1 MKLTSKLL
9 IGAGVLLVGLAVVY
23 RAVNCAPDK
32 SLSSDAQ
39 MLQVINDGGCMD
51 CHSSEP
57 NLPFYA
63 NLPVAKSLIRKDI
76 DGGYAVFDIAPLK
89 AALENGT
96 APGEVDLAKTE
107 DVIRDGSMPLAKYYL
122 IHWGSSVTA
131 AKKSAVLAGVR
142 DLRAAY
148 YPNPLASPEFANET
162 IRPIPCKVD
171 YDPAKAALGK
181 VLYNDTRLSADGTI
195 SCATCH
201 SIETAGVDNKRYSE
215 GIDGQKG
222 GVNAP
227 TSFNA
232 VFNFVQ
238 FWDGRAAT
246 LAEQAGGP
254 PLNPV
259 EMGSKDF
266 DEISARIAEDK
277 EFTRL
282 FTAVYPEG
290 LCQATITDAI
300 AEYEKTLITP
310 NDRLDQMLKGD
321 ENALTEEEK
330 KGLAAFMD
338 NSCAVCHVGKT
349 LGGQS
354 FETLGIYED
363 YYAAREQ
370 SNPDIVYND
379 DDKGLAGFTGDTADL
394 HRFKVPGLRNIS
406 KTSPYFHD
414 GTQATIEDAVRAMFR
429 FELGVKEAPESDVAS
444 ISAFLRTLDGE
455 IKK

>member
-1 MKLTSKLL
+1 MKKSLVTAIVILL
-9 IGAGVLLVGLAVVY
+9 ALVLGFAVY
-23 RAVNCAPDK
+23 RFAFRKSIPDAPV
-32 SLSSDAQ
+32 SQ
-39 MLQVINDGGCMD
+39 QVAAILEQNGCYS
-51 CHSSEP
+51 CHSGQDGT
-57 NLPFYA
+57 PFYA
-63 NLPVAKSLIRKDI
+63 KLPFADPILAHVEIGTRFWDLRRED
-76 DGGYAVFDIAPLK
+76 
-89 AALENGT
+89 LEN
-96 APGEVDLAKTE
+96 PSEVLLSKLQHSVTS
-107 DVIRDGSMPLAKYYL
+107 GNMPLVEYKL
-122 IHWGSSVTA
+122 IHWGTGFNKAEKSLLTEWILSQRQERFATGTA
-131 AKKSAVLAGVR
+131 CE
-142 DLRAAY
+142 AY
-148 YPNPLASPEFANET
+148 AQHALQ
-162 IRPIPCKVD
+162 PIPDSLATDIRKVT
-171 YDPAKAALGK
+171 LGRK
-181 VLYNDTRLSADGTI
+181 MYNEARVSLDGTL

-201 SIETAGVDNKRYSE
+201 VIDQGGADSRGTRTSE
-215 GIDGQKG
+215 GIYGQFG
-222 GVNAP
+222 GINAP
-227 TSFNA
+227 TVLNAAFN
-232 VFNFVQ
+232 VEQ
-238 FWDGRAAT
+238 FWNGRAHT
-246 LAEQAGGP
+246 LADQAAGP
-254 PLNPV
+254 PVNPV
-259 EMGSKDF
+259 EMGDQTWEQICERLSQDA
-266 DEISARIAEDK
+266 SLVAE
-277 EFTRL
+277 FQSI
-282 FTAVYPEG
+282 YPEG
-290 LCQATITDAI
+290 ITQATVTDAI

-310 NDRLDQMLKGD
+310 NDRLDQMLKGA

>member
-1 MKLTSKLL
+1 MKKSLVTAIVILL
-9 IGAGVLLVGLAVVY
+9 ALVLGFAVY
-23 RAVNCAPDK
+23 RFAFRKSIPDAPV
-32 SLSSDAQ
+32 SQ
-39 MLQVINDGGCMD
+39 QVAAILEQNGCYS
-51 CHSSEP
+51 CHSGQDGT
-57 NLPFYA
+57 PFYA
-63 NLPVAKSLIRKDI
+63 KLPFADPILAHVEIGTRFWDLRRED
-76 DGGYAVFDIAPLK
+76 
-89 AALENGT
+89 LEN
-96 APGEVDLAKTE
+96 PSEVLLSKLQHSVTS
-107 DVIRDGSMPLAKYYL
+107 GNMPLVEYKL
-122 IHWGSSVTA
+122 IHWGTGFNKAEKSLLTEWILSQRQERFATGTA
-131 AKKSAVLAGVR
+131 CE
-142 DLRAAY
+142 AY
-148 YPNPLASPEFANET
+148 AQHALQ
-162 IRPIPCKVD
+162 PIPDSLATDIRKVT
-171 YDPAKAALGK
+171 LGRK
-181 VLYNDTRLSADGTI
+181 MYNEARVSLDGTL

-201 SIETAGVDNKRYSE
+201 VIDKGGADSRGTRTSE
-215 GIDGQKG
+215 GINGQFG
-222 GVNAP
+222 GINAP
-227 TSFNA
+227 TVLNAAFN
-232 VFNFVQ
+232 VEQ
-238 FWDGRAAT
+238 FWNGRAHT
-246 LAEQAGGP
+246 LADQAAGP
-254 PLNPV
+254 PVNPV
-259 EMGSKDF
+259 EMGDQTWEQICERLKEDASLV
-266 DEISARIAEDK
+266 AE
-277 EFTRL
+277 FQSI
-282 FTAVYPEG
+282 YPEG
-290 LCQATITDAI
+290 ITQATVTDAI

>member
-1 MKLTSKLL
+1 MKKSLVTAIVILL
-9 IGAGVLLVGLAVVY
+9 ALVLGFAVY
-23 RAVNCAPDK
+23 RFAFRKSIPDAPV
-32 SLSSDAQ
+32 SQ
-39 MLQVINDGGCMD
+39 QVAAILEQNGCYS
-51 CHSSEP
+51 CHSGQDGT
-57 NLPFYA
+57 PFYA
-63 NLPVAKSLIRKDI
+63 KLPFADPILAHVEIGTRFWDFRRE
-76 DGGYAVFDIAPLK
+76 D
-89 AALENGT
+89 LEN
-96 APGEVDLAKTE
+96 PSEVLLSKLQHSVTS
-107 DVIRDGSMPLAKYYL
+107 GNMPLVEYKL
-122 IHWGSSVTA
+122 IHWGTGFNKAEKSLLTEWILSQRQERFATGTA
-131 AKKSAVLAGVR
+131 CEVYAQHALQ
-142 DLRAAY
+142 
-148 YPNPLASPEFANET
+148 
-162 IRPIPCKVD
+162 PIPDSLATDIRKVT
-171 YDPAKAALGK
+171 LGRK
-181 VLYNDTRLSADGTI
+181 MYNEARVSLDGTL

-201 SIETAGVDNKRYSE
+201 VIDQGGADSRGTRTSE
-215 GIDGQKG
+215 GIYGQFG
-222 GVNAP
+222 GINAP
-227 TSFNA
+227 TVLNAAFN
-232 VFNFVQ
+232 VEQ
-238 FWDGRAAT
+238 FWNGRAHT
-246 LAEQAGGP
+246 LADQAAGP
-254 PLNPV
+254 PVNPV
-259 EMGSKDF
+259 EMGDQTWEQICERLSQDA
-266 DEISARIAEDK
+266 SLVAE
-277 EFTRL
+277 FQSI
-282 FTAVYPEG
+282 YPEG
-290 LCQATITDAI
+290 ITQATVTDAI

>member
-1 MKLTSKLL
+1 MKKSLVTAIVILL
-9 IGAGVLLVGLAVVY
+9 ALVLGFAVY
-23 RAVNCAPDK
+23 RFAFRKSIPDAPV
-32 SLSSDAQ
+32 SQ
-39 MLQVINDGGCMD
+39 QVAAILEQNGCYS
-51 CHSSEP
+51 CHSGQDGT
-57 NLPFYA
+57 PFYA
-63 NLPVAKSLIRKDI
+63 KLPFADPILAHIEIGTRFWDLRRE
-76 DGGYAVFDIAPLK
+76 D
-89 AALENGT
+89 LEN
-96 APGEVDLAKTE
+96 PSEVLLSKLQHSVTS
-107 DVIRDGSMPLAKYYL
+107 GNMPLVEYKL
-122 IHWGSSVTA
+122 IHWGTGFNKAEKSLLTEWILSQRQERFATGTA
-131 AKKSAVLAGVR
+131 C
-142 DLRAAY
+142 
-148 YPNPLASPEFANET
+148 ET
-162 IRPIPCKVD
+162 YAQHALQPIPDSLATDIRKVT
-171 YDPAKAALGK
+171 LGRK
-181 VLYNDTRLSADGTI
+181 MYNEARVSLDGTL

-201 SIETAGVDNKRYSE
+201 VIDKGGADSRGTRTSE
-215 GIDGQKG
+215 GIYGQFG
-222 GVNAP
+222 GINAP
-227 TSFNA
+227 TVLNAAFN
-232 VFNFVQ
+232 VEQ
-238 FWDGRAAT
+238 FWNGRAHT
-246 LAEQAGGP
+246 LADQAAGP
-254 PLNPV
+254 PVNPV
-259 EMGSKDF
+259 EMGDQTWEQICERLNQ
-266 DEISARIAEDK
+266 DACLVAE
-277 EFTRL
+277 FQSI
-282 FTAVYPEG
+282 YPEG
-290 LCQATITDAI
+290 ITQATVTDAI

>member
-1 MKLTSKLL
+1 MKKSLVTAIVILL
-9 IGAGVLLVGLAVVY
+9 ALVLGFAVY
-23 RAVNCAPDK
+23 RFAFRKSIPDAPV
-32 SLSSDAQ
+32 SQ
-39 MLQVINDGGCMD
+39 QVAAILEQNGCYS
-51 CHSSEP
+51 CHSGQDGT
-57 NLPFYA
+57 PFYA
-63 NLPVAKSLIRKDI
+63 KLPFANPILAHVEIGTRFWDLRRED
-76 DGGYAVFDIAPLK
+76 
-89 AALENGT
+89 LEN
-96 APGEVDLAKTE
+96 PSEVLLSKLQHSVTS
-107 DVIRDGSMPLAKYYL
+107 GNMPLVEYKL
-122 IHWGSSVTA
+122 IHWGTGFNKAEKSLLTEWILSQRQERFATGTA
-131 AKKSAVLAGVR
+131 CE
-142 DLRAAY
+142 AY
-148 YPNPLASPEFANET
+148 AQHALQ
-162 IRPIPCKVD
+162 PIPDSLSTDIRKVT
-171 YDPAKAALGK
+171 LGRK
-181 VLYNDTRLSADGTI
+181 MYNEARVSLDGTL

-201 SIETAGVDNKRYSE
+201 VIDQGGADSRGTRTSE
-215 GIDGQKG
+215 GIYGQFG
-222 GVNAP
+222 GINAP
-227 TSFNA
+227 TVLNAAFN
-232 VFNFVQ
+232 VEQ
-238 FWDGRAAT
+238 FWNGRAHT
-246 LAEQAGGP
+246 LADQAAGP
-254 PLNPV
+254 PVNPV
-259 EMGSKDF
+259 EMGDQTWEQICERLSQDA
-266 DEISARIAEDK
+266 SLVAE
-277 EFTRL
+277 FQSI
-282 FTAVYPEG
+282 YPEG
-290 LCQATITDAI
+290 ITQATVTDAI

>member
-1 MKLTSKLL
+1 MKKSLVTAIVILL
-9 IGAGVLLVGLAVVY
+9 ALVLGFAVY
-23 RAVNCAPDK
+23 RFAFRKSIPDAPV
-32 SLSSDAQ
+32 SQ
-39 MLQVINDGGCMD
+39 QVAAILEQNGCYS
-51 CHSSEP
+51 CHSGQDGT
-57 NLPFYA
+57 PFYA
-63 NLPVAKSLIRKDI
+63 KLPFADPILAHVEIGTRFWDLRRED
-76 DGGYAVFDIAPLK
+76 
-89 AALENGT
+89 LEN
-96 APGEVDLAKTE
+96 PSEVLLSKLQHSVTS
-107 DVIRDGSMPLAKYYL
+107 GNMPLVEYKL
-122 IHWGSSVTA
+122 IHWGTGFNKAEKSLLTEWILSQRQERFATGTA
-131 AKKSAVLAGVR
+131 CE
-142 DLRAAY
+142 AY
-148 YPNPLASPEFANET
+148 AQHALQ
-162 IRPIPCKVD
+162 PIPDSLATDIRKVT
-171 YDPAKAALGK
+171 LGRK
-181 VLYNDTRLSADGTI
+181 MYNEARVSLDGTL

-201 SIETAGVDNKRYSE
+201 VIDKGGADSRGTRTSE
-215 GIDGQKG
+215 GIYGQFG
-222 GVNAP
+222 GINAP
-227 TSFNA
+227 TVLNAAFN
-232 VFNFVQ
+232 VEQ
-238 FWDGRAAT
+238 FWNGRAHT
-246 LAEQAGGP
+246 LADQAAGP
-254 PLNPV
+254 PVNPV
-259 EMGSKDF
+259 EMGDQTWEQICERLKEDASLV
-266 DEISARIAEDK
+266 AE
-277 EFTRL
+277 FQSI
-282 FTAVYPEG
+282 YPEG
-290 LCQATITDAI
+290 ITQATVTDAI

-349 LGGQS
+349 LGAQS

>member
-1 MKLTSKLL
+1 MKKSLVTAIVILL
-9 IGAGVLLVGLAVVY
+9 ALVLGFAVY
-23 RAVNCAPDK
+23 RFAFRKSIPDAPV
-32 SLSSDAQ
+32 SQ
-39 MLQVINDGGCMD
+39 QVAAILEQNGCYS
-51 CHSSEP
+51 CHSGQDGT
-57 NLPFYA
+57 PFYA
-63 NLPVAKSLIRKDI
+63 KLPFADPILAHIEIGTRFWDLRRE
-76 DGGYAVFDIAPLK
+76 D
-89 AALENGT
+89 LEN
-96 APGEVDLAKTE
+96 PSEVLLSKLQHSVTS
-107 DVIRDGSMPLAKYYL
+107 GNMPLVEYKL
-122 IHWGSSVTA
+122 IHWGTGFNKAEKSLLTEWILSQRQERFATGTA
-131 AKKSAVLAGVR
+131 CEVYAQHALQ
-142 DLRAAY
+142 
-148 YPNPLASPEFANET
+148 
-162 IRPIPCKVD
+162 PIPDSLATDIRKVT
-171 YDPAKAALGK
+171 LGRK
-181 VLYNDTRLSADGTI
+181 MYNEARVSLDGTL

-201 SIETAGVDNKRYSE
+201 VIDQGGADSRGTRTSE
-215 GIDGQKG
+215 GIYGQFG
-222 GVNAP
+222 GINAP
-227 TSFNA
+227 TVLNAAFN
-232 VFNFVQ
+232 VEQ
-238 FWDGRAAT
+238 FWNGRAHT
-246 LAEQAGGP
+246 LADQAAGP
-254 PLNPV
+254 PVNPV
-259 EMGSKDF
+259 EMGDQTWEQICERLKEDASLV
-266 DEISARIAEDK
+266 AE
-277 EFTRL
+277 FQSI
-282 FTAVYPEG
+282 YPEG
-290 LCQATITDAI
+290 ITQATVTDAI

>member
-1 MKLTSKLL
+1 MKKSLVTAIVILL
-9 IGAGVLLVGLAVVY
+9 ALVLGFAVY
-23 RAVNCAPDK
+23 RFAFRKSIPDAPV
-32 SLSSDAQ
+32 SQ
-39 MLQVINDGGCMD
+39 QVAAILEQNGCYS
-51 CHSSEP
+51 CHSGQDGT
-57 NLPFYA
+57 PFYA
-63 NLPVAKSLIRKDI
+63 KLPFADPILAHVEIGTRFWDLRRED
-76 DGGYAVFDIAPLK
+76 
-89 AALENGT
+89 LEN
-96 APGEVDLAKTE
+96 PSEVLLSKLQHSVTS
-107 DVIRDGSMPLAKYYL
+107 GNMPLVEYKL
-122 IHWGSSVTA
+122 IHWGTGFNKAEKSLLTEWILSQRQERFATGTA
-131 AKKSAVLAGVR
+131 CE
-142 DLRAAY
+142 AY
-148 YPNPLASPEFANET
+148 AQHALQ
-162 IRPIPCKVD
+162 PIPDSLSTDIRKVT
-171 YDPAKAALGK
+171 LGRK
-181 VLYNDTRLSADGTI
+181 MYNEARVSLDGTL

-201 SIETAGVDNKRYSE
+201 VIDQGGADSRGTRTSE
-215 GIDGQKG
+215 GIYGQFG
-222 GVNAP
+222 GINAP
-227 TSFNA
+227 TVLNAAFN
-232 VFNFVQ
+232 VEQ
-238 FWDGRAAT
+238 FWNGRAHT
-246 LAEQAGGP
+246 LADQAAGP
-254 PLNPV
+254 PVNPV
-259 EMGSKDF
+259 EMGDQTWEQICERLKEDASLV
-266 DEISARIAEDK
+266 AE
-277 EFTRL
+277 FQSI
-282 FTAVYPEG
+282 YPEG
-290 LCQATITDAI
+290 ITLATVTDAI

>member
-1 MKLTSKLL
+1 MKKSLVTAIVILL
-9 IGAGVLLVGLAVVY
+9 ALVLGFAVY
-23 RAVNCAPDK
+23 RFAFRKSIPDAPV
-32 SLSSDAQ
+32 SQ
-39 MLQVINDGGCMD
+39 QVAAILEQNGCYS
-51 CHSSEP
+51 CHSGQDGT
-57 NLPFYA
+57 PFYA
-63 NLPVAKSLIRKDI
+63 KLPFADPILAHVEIGTRFWDLRRED
-76 DGGYAVFDIAPLK
+76 
-89 AALENGT
+89 LEN
-96 APGEVDLAKTE
+96 PSEVLLSKLQHSVTS
-107 DVIRDGSMPLAKYYL
+107 GNMPLVEYKL
-122 IHWGSSVTA
+122 IHWGTGFNKAEKSLLTEWILSQRQERFATGTA
-131 AKKSAVLAGVR
+131 CEA
-142 DLRAAY
+142 
-148 YPNPLASPEFANET
+148 FAQHALQ
-162 IRPIPCKVD
+162 PIPDSLATDIRKVT
-171 YDPAKAALGK
+171 LGRK
-181 VLYNDTRLSADGTI
+181 MYNDARISLDGTL

-201 SIETAGVDNKRYSE
+201 VIDKGGADSRGTRTSE
-215 GIDGQKG
+215 GIYGQFG
-222 GVNAP
+222 GINAP
-227 TSFNA
+227 TVLNAAFN
-232 VFNFVQ
+232 VEQ
-238 FWDGRAAT
+238 FWNGRAHT
-246 LAEQAGGP
+246 LADQAAGP
-254 PLNPV
+254 PVNPV
-259 EMGSKDF
+259 EMGDQTWEQICERLKEDASLV
-266 DEISARIAEDK
+266 AE
-277 EFTRL
+277 FQSI
-282 FTAVYPEG
+282 YPEG
-290 LCQATITDAI
+290 ITQATVTDAI

>member
-1 MKLTSKLL
+1 MKKSLVTAIVILL
-9 IGAGVLLVGLAVVY
+9 ALVLGFAVY
-23 RAVNCAPDK
+23 RFAFRKSIPDAPV
-32 SLSSDAQ
+32 SQ
-39 MLQVINDGGCMD
+39 QVAAILEQNGCYS
-51 CHSSEP
+51 CHSGQDGT
-57 NLPFYA
+57 PFYA
-63 NLPVAKSLIRKDI
+63 KLPFADPILAHVEIGTRFWDLRRED
-76 DGGYAVFDIAPLK
+76 
-89 AALENGT
+89 LEN
-96 APGEVDLAKTE
+96 PSEVLLSKLQHSVTS
-107 DVIRDGSMPLAKYYL
+107 GNMPLVEYKL
-122 IHWGSSVTA
+122 IHWGTGFNKAEKSLLTEWILSQRQERFATGTA
-131 AKKSAVLAGVR
+131 CK
-142 DLRAAY
+142 AY
-148 YPNPLASPEFANET
+148 AQHALQ
-162 IRPIPCKVD
+162 PIPDSLATDIRKVT
-171 YDPAKAALGK
+171 LGRK
-181 VLYNDTRLSADGTI
+181 MYNEARVSLDGTL

-201 SIETAGVDNKRYSE
+201 VIDKGGADSRGTRTSE
-215 GIDGQKG
+215 GIYGQFG
-222 GVNAP
+222 GINAP
-227 TSFNA
+227 TVLNAAFN
-232 VFNFVQ
+232 VEQ
-238 FWDGRAAT
+238 FWNGRAHT
-246 LAEQAGGP
+246 LADQAAGP
-254 PLNPV
+254 PVNPV
-259 EMGSKDF
+259 EMGDQTWEQICERLKEDASLL
-266 DEISARIAEDK
+266 AE
-277 EFTRL
+277 FQSI
-282 FTAVYPEG
+282 YPEG
-290 LCQATITDAI
+290 ITQATVTDAI

>member
-1 MKLTSKLL
+1 MKKSLVTAIVILL
-9 IGAGVLLVGLAVVY
+9 ALVLGFAVY
-23 RAVNCAPDK
+23 RFAFRKSIPDAPV
-32 SLSSDAQ
+32 SQ
-39 MLQVINDGGCMD
+39 QVAAILEQNGCYS
-51 CHSSEP
+51 CHSGQDGT
-57 NLPFYA
+57 PFYA
-63 NLPVAKSLIRKDI
+63 KLPFADPILAHVEIGTRFWDLRRED
-76 DGGYAVFDIAPLK
+76 
-89 AALENGT
+89 LEN
-96 APGEVDLAKTE
+96 PSEVLLSKLQHSVTS
-107 DVIRDGSMPLAKYYL
+107 GNMPLVEYKL
-122 IHWGSSVTA
+122 IHWGTGFNKAEKSLLTEWILSQRQERFATGTA
-131 AKKSAVLAGVR
+131 CK
-142 DLRAAY
+142 AY
-148 YPNPLASPEFANET
+148 AQHALQ
-162 IRPIPCKVD
+162 PIPDSLATDIRKVT
-171 YDPAKAALGK
+171 LGRK
-181 VLYNDTRLSADGTI
+181 MYNEARVSLDGTL

-201 SIETAGVDNKRYSE
+201 VIDQGGADSRGTRTSE
-215 GIDGQKG
+215 GIYGQFG
-222 GVNAP
+222 GINAP
-227 TSFNA
+227 TVLNAAFN
-232 VFNFVQ
+232 VEQ
-238 FWDGRAAT
+238 FWNGRAHT
-246 LAEQAGGP
+246 LADQAAGP
-254 PLNPV
+254 PVNPV
-259 EMGSKDF
+259 EMGDQTWEQICERLKEDASLV
-266 DEISARIAEDK
+266 AE
-277 EFTRL
+277 FQSI
-282 FTAVYPEG
+282 YPEG
-290 LCQATITDAI
+290 ITQATVTDAI

-338 NSCAVCHVGKT
+338 NTCAVCHVGKT

>member
-1 MKLTSKLL
+1 MKKSLVTAIVILL
-9 IGAGVLLVGLAVVY
+9 ALVLGFAVY
-23 RAVNCAPDK
+23 RFAFRKSIPDAPV
-32 SLSSDAQ
+32 SQ
-39 MLQVINDGGCMD
+39 QVAAILEQNGCYS
-51 CHSSEP
+51 CHSGQDGT
-57 NLPFYA
+57 PFYA
-63 NLPVAKSLIRKDI
+63 KLPFADPILAHVEIGTRFWDLRRED
-76 DGGYAVFDIAPLK
+76 
-89 AALENGT
+89 LEN
-96 APGEVDLAKTE
+96 PSEVLLSKLQHSVTS
-107 DVIRDGSMPLAKYYL
+107 GNMPLVEYKL
-122 IHWGSSVTA
+122 IHWGTGFNKAEKSLLTEWILSQRQERFATGTA
-131 AKKSAVLAGVR
+131 CE
-142 DLRAAY
+142 AY
-148 YPNPLASPEFANET
+148 AQHALQ
-162 IRPIPCKVD
+162 PIPDSLATDIRKVT
-171 YDPAKAALGK
+171 LGRK
-181 VLYNDTRLSADGTI
+181 MYNEARVSLDGTL

-201 SIETAGVDNKRYSE
+201 VIDKGGADSRGTRTSE
-215 GIDGQKG
+215 GIYGQFG
-222 GVNAP
+222 GINAP
-227 TSFNA
+227 TVLNAAFN
-232 VFNFVQ
+232 VEQ
-238 FWDGRAAT
+238 FWNGRAHT
-246 LAEQAGGP
+246 LADQAAGP
-254 PLNPV
+254 PVNPV
-259 EMGSKDF
+259 EMGDQTWEQICERLSEDA
-266 DEISARIAEDK
+266 SLVAE
-277 EFTRL
+277 FQSI
-282 FTAVYPEG
+282 YPEG
-290 LCQATITDAI
+290 ITQATVTDAI

>member
-1 MKLTSKLL
+1 MKKSLVTAIVILL
-9 IGAGVLLVGLAVVY
+9 ALVLGFAVY
-23 RAVNCAPDK
+23 RFAFRKSIPDAPV
-32 SLSSDAQ
+32 SQ
-39 MLQVINDGGCMD
+39 QVAAILEQNGCYS
-51 CHSSEP
+51 CHSGQDGT
-57 NLPFYA
+57 PFYA
-63 NLPVAKSLIRKDI
+63 KLPFADPILAHIEIGTRVWDLRRED
-76 DGGYAVFDIAPLK
+76 
-89 AALENGT
+89 LEN
-96 APGEVDLAKTE
+96 PSEVLLSKLQHSVTS
-107 DVIRDGSMPLAKYYL
+107 GNMPLVEYKL
-122 IHWGSSVTA
+122 IHWGTGFNKAEKSLLTEWILSQRQERFATGTA
-131 AKKSAVLAGVR
+131 CE
-142 DLRAAY
+142 AY
-148 YPNPLASPEFANET
+148 AQHALQ
-162 IRPIPCKVD
+162 PIPDSLATDIRKVT
-171 YDPAKAALGK
+171 LGRK
-181 VLYNDTRLSADGTI
+181 MYNEARVSLDGTL

-201 SIETAGVDNKRYSE
+201 VIDKGGADSRGTRTSE
-215 GIDGQKG
+215 GIYGQFG
-222 GVNAP
+222 GINAP
-227 TSFNA
+227 TVLNAAFN
-232 VFNFVQ
+232 VEQ
-238 FWDGRAAT
+238 FWNGRAHT
-246 LAEQAGGP
+246 LADQAAGP
-254 PLNPV
+254 PVNPV
-259 EMGSKDF
+259 EMGDQTWEQICERLKEDASLV
-266 DEISARIAEDK
+266 AE
-277 EFTRL
+277 FQSI
-282 FTAVYPEG
+282 YPEG
-290 LCQATITDAI
+290 ITQATVTDAI

>member
-1 MKLTSKLL
+1 MKKSLVTAIVILL
-9 IGAGVLLVGLAVVY
+9 ALVLGFAVY
-23 RAVNCAPDK
+23 RFAFRKSIPDAPV
-32 SLSSDAQ
+32 SQ
-39 MLQVINDGGCMD
+39 QVAAILEQNGCYS
-51 CHSSEP
+51 CHSGQDGT
-57 NLPFYA
+57 PFYA
-63 NLPVAKSLIRKDI
+63 KLPFADPILAHVEIGTRFWDLRRED
-76 DGGYAVFDIAPLK
+76 
-89 AALENGT
+89 LEN
-96 APGEVDLAKTE
+96 PSEVLLSKLQHSVTS
-107 DVIRDGSMPLAKYYL
+107 GNMPLVEYKL
-122 IHWGSSVTA
+122 IHWGTGFNKAEKSLLTEWILSQRQERFATGTA
-131 AKKSAVLAGVR
+131 CEA
-142 DLRAAY
+142 
-148 YPNPLASPEFANET
+148 FAQHALQ
-162 IRPIPCKVD
+162 PIPDSLATDIRKVT
-171 YDPAKAALGK
+171 LGRK
-181 VLYNDTRLSADGTI
+181 MYNDARISLDGTL

-201 SIETAGVDNKRYSE
+201 VIDQGGADSRGTRTSE
-215 GIDGQKG
+215 GIYGQFG
-222 GVNAP
+222 GINAP
-227 TSFNA
+227 TVLNAAFN
-232 VFNFVQ
+232 VEQ
-238 FWDGRAAT
+238 FWNGRAHT
-246 LAEQAGGP
+246 LADQAAGP
-254 PLNPV
+254 PVNSV
-259 EMGSKDF
+259 EMGAQTWEQICERLKEDASLV
-266 DEISARIAEDK
+266 AE
-277 EFTRL
+277 FQSI
-282 FTAVYPEG
+282 YPEG
-290 LCQATITDAI
+290 ITQATVTDAI

-321 ENALTEEEK
+321 ENALTEEDK

>member
-1 MKLTSKLL
+1 MKKSLVTAIVILL
-9 IGAGVLLVGLAVVY
+9 ALVLGFAVY
-23 RAVNCAPDK
+23 RFAFRKSIPDAPV
-32 SLSSDAQ
+32 SQ
-39 MLQVINDGGCMD
+39 QVAAILEQNGCYS
-51 CHSSEP
+51 CHSGQDGT
-57 NLPFYA
+57 PFYA
-63 NLPVAKSLIRKDI
+63 KLPFADPILAHVEIGTRFWDLRRED
-76 DGGYAVFDIAPLK
+76 
-89 AALENGT
+89 LEN
-96 APGEVDLAKTE
+96 PSEVLLSKLQHSVTS
-107 DVIRDGSMPLAKYYL
+107 GNMPLVEYKL
-122 IHWGSSVTA
+122 IHWGTGFNRAEKSLLTEWILSQRQERFATGTA
-131 AKKSAVLAGVR
+131 CE
-142 DLRAAY
+142 AY
-148 YPNPLASPEFANET
+148 AQHALQ
-162 IRPIPCKVD
+162 PIPDSMATDIRKVT
-171 YDPAKAALGK
+171 LGRK
-181 VLYNDTRLSADGTI
+181 MYNEARVSLDGTL

-201 SIETAGVDNKRYSE
+201 VIDKGGADSRGTRTSE
-215 GIDGQKG
+215 GIYGQFG
-222 GVNAP
+222 GINAP
-227 TSFNA
+227 TVLNAAFN
-232 VFNFVQ
+232 VEQ
-238 FWDGRAAT
+238 FWNGRAHT
-246 LAEQAGGP
+246 LADQAAGP
-254 PLNPV
+254 PVNPV
-259 EMGSKDF
+259 EMGDQTWEQICERLKEDASLV
-266 DEISARIAEDK
+266 AE
-277 EFTRL
+277 FQSI
-282 FTAVYPEG
+282 YPEG
-290 LCQATITDAI
+290 ITQATVTDAI

-330 KGLAAFMD
+330 RGLAAFMD

>member
-1 MKLTSKLL
+1 MKKSLVTAIVILL
-9 IGAGVLLVGLAVVY
+9 ALVLGFAVY
-23 RAVNCAPDK
+23 RFAFRKSIPDAPV
-32 SLSSDAQ
+32 SQ
-39 MLQVINDGGCMD
+39 QVAAILEQNGCYS
-51 CHSSEP
+51 CHSGQDGT
-57 NLPFYA
+57 PFYA
-63 NLPVAKSLIRKDI
+63 KLPFADPILAHVEIGTRFWDLRRED
-76 DGGYAVFDIAPLK
+76 
-89 AALENGT
+89 LEN
-96 APGEVDLAKTE
+96 PSEVLLSKLQHSVTS
-107 DVIRDGSMPLAKYYL
+107 GNMPLVEYKL
-122 IHWGSSVTA
+122 IHWGTGFNKAEKSLLTEWILSQRQERFATGTA
-131 AKKSAVLAGVR
+131 CE
-142 DLRAAY
+142 AY
-148 YPNPLASPEFANET
+148 AQHALQ
-162 IRPIPCKVD
+162 PIPDSLATDIRKVT
-171 YDPAKAALGK
+171 LGRK
-181 VLYNDTRLSADGTI
+181 MYNEARVSLDGTL

-201 SIETAGVDNKRYSE
+201 VIDKGGADSRGTRTSE
-215 GIDGQKG
+215 GIYGQFG
-222 GVNAP
+222 GINAP
-227 TSFNA
+227 TVLNAAFN
-232 VFNFVQ
+232 VEQ
-238 FWDGRAAT
+238 FWNGRAHT
-246 LAEQAGGP
+246 LADQAAGP
-254 PLNPV
+254 PVNPV
-259 EMGSKDF
+259 EMGDQTWEQICEHLKEDASLV
-266 DEISARIAEDK
+266 AE
-277 EFTRL
+277 FQSI
-282 FTAVYPEG
+282 YPEG
-290 LCQATITDAI
+290 ITQATVTDAI

>member
-1 MKLTSKLL
+1 MKKSLVTAIVILL
-9 IGAGVLLVGLAVVY
+9 ALVLGFAVY
-23 RAVNCAPDK
+23 RFAFRKSIPDAPV
-32 SLSSDAQ
+32 SQ
-39 MLQVINDGGCMD
+39 QVAAILEQNGCYS
-51 CHSSEP
+51 CHSGQDGT
-57 NLPFYA
+57 PFYA
-63 NLPVAKSLIRKDI
+63 KLPFADPILAHVEIGTRFWDLRRED
-76 DGGYAVFDIAPLK
+76 
-89 AALENGT
+89 LEN
-96 APGEVDLAKTE
+96 PSEVLLSKLQHSVTS
-107 DVIRDGSMPLAKYYL
+107 GNMPLVEYKL
-122 IHWGSSVTA
+122 IHWGTGFNKA
-131 AKKSAVLAGVR
+131 EKSLLTEWILSQRQERFATGSACE
-142 DLRAAY
+142 AY
-148 YPNPLASPEFANET
+148 AQHALQ
-162 IRPIPCKVD
+162 PIPDSLATDIRKVT
-171 YDPAKAALGK
+171 LGRK
-181 VLYNDTRLSADGTI
+181 MYNEARVSLDGTL

-201 SIETAGVDNKRYSE
+201 VIDKGGADSRGTRTSE
-215 GIDGQKG
+215 GIYGQFG
-222 GVNAP
+222 GINAP
-227 TSFNA
+227 TVLNAAFN
-232 VFNFVQ
+232 VEQ
-238 FWDGRAAT
+238 FWNGRAHT
-246 LAEQAGGP
+246 LADQAAGP
-254 PLNPV
+254 PVNPV
-259 EMGSKDF
+259 EMGDQTWEQICERLKEDASLV
-266 DEISARIAEDK
+266 AE
-277 EFTRL
+277 FQSI
-282 FTAVYPEG
+282 YPEG
-290 LCQATITDAI
+290 ITQATVTDAI

>member
-1 MKLTSKLL
+1 MKKSLVTAIVILL
-9 IGAGVLLVGLAVVY
+9 ALVLGFAVY
-23 RAVNCAPDK
+23 RFAFRKSIPDAPV
-32 SLSSDAQ
+32 SQ
-39 MLQVINDGGCMD
+39 QVAAILEQNGCYS
-51 CHSSEP
+51 CHSGQDGT
-57 NLPFYA
+57 PFYA
-63 NLPVAKSLIRKDI
+63 KLPFADPILAHIEIGTRFWDLRRE
-76 DGGYAVFDIAPLK
+76 D
-89 AALENGT
+89 LEN
-96 APGEVDLAKTE
+96 PSEVLLSKLQHS
-107 DVIRDGSMPLAKYYL
+107 VISGNMPLVEYKL
-122 IHWGSSVTA
+122 IHWGTGFNKAEKSLLTEWILSQRQERFATGTA
-131 AKKSAVLAGVR
+131 CE
-142 DLRAAY
+142 AY
-148 YPNPLASPEFANET
+148 AQHALQ
-162 IRPIPCKVD
+162 PIPDSLATDIRKVT
-171 YDPAKAALGK
+171 LGRK
-181 VLYNDTRLSADGTI
+181 MYNEARVSLDGTL

-201 SIETAGVDNKRYSE
+201 VIDQGGADSRGTRTSE
-215 GIDGQKG
+215 GIYGQFG
-222 GVNAP
+222 GINAP
-227 TSFNA
+227 TVLNAAFN
-232 VFNFVQ
+232 VEQ
-238 FWDGRAAT
+238 FWNGRAHT
-246 LAEQAGGP
+246 LADQAAGP
-254 PLNPV
+254 PVNPV
-259 EMGSKDF
+259 EMGDQTWEQICERLSQDA
-266 DEISARIAEDK
+266 SLVAE
-277 EFTRL
+277 FQSI
-282 FTAVYPEG
+282 YPEG
-290 LCQATITDAI
+290 ITQATVTDAI

>member
-1 MKLTSKLL
+1 MKKSLVTAIVILL
-9 IGAGVLLVGLAVVY
+9 ALVLGFAVY
-23 RAVNCAPDK
+23 RFALRKSIPDAPV
-32 SLSSDAQ
+32 SQ
-39 MLQVINDGGCMD
+39 QVAAILEQNGCYS
-51 CHSSEP
+51 CHSGQDGT
-57 NLPFYA
+57 PFYA
-63 NLPVAKSLIRKDI
+63 KLPFADPILAHIEIGTRFWDLRRE
-76 DGGYAVFDIAPLK
+76 D
-89 AALENGT
+89 LEN
-96 APGEVDLAKTE
+96 PSEVLLSKLQHSVTS
-107 DVIRDGSMPLAKYYL
+107 GNMPLVEYKL
-122 IHWGSSVTA
+122 IHWGTGFNKAEKSLLTEWILSQRQERFATGTA
-131 AKKSAVLAGVR
+131 CE
-142 DLRAAY
+142 AY
-148 YPNPLASPEFANET
+148 AQHALQ
-162 IRPIPCKVD
+162 PIPDSLATDIRKVT
-171 YDPAKAALGK
+171 LGRK
-181 VLYNDTRLSADGTI
+181 MYNEARVSLDGTL

-201 SIETAGVDNKRYSE
+201 VIDKGGADSRGTRTSE
-215 GIDGQKG
+215 GIYGQFG
-222 GVNAP
+222 GINAP
-227 TSFNA
+227 TVLNAAFN
-232 VFNFVQ
+232 VEQ
-238 FWDGRAAT
+238 FWNGRAHT
-246 LAEQAGGP
+246 LADQAAGP
-254 PLNPV
+254 PVNPV
-259 EMGSKDF
+259 EMGDQTWEQICERLKEDASLV
-266 DEISARIAEDK
+266 AE
-277 EFTRL
+277 FQSI
-282 FTAVYPEG
+282 YPEG
-290 LCQATITDAI
+290 ITQATVTDAI

>member
-1 MKLTSKLL
+1 MKKSLVTAIVILL
-9 IGAGVLLVGLAVVY
+9 ALVLGFAVY
-23 RAVNCAPDK
+23 RFAFRKSIPDAPV
-32 SLSSDAQ
+32 SQ
-39 MLQVINDGGCMD
+39 QVAAILEQNGCYS
-51 CHSSEP
+51 CHSGQDGT
-57 NLPFYA
+57 PFYA
-63 NLPVAKSLIRKDI
+63 KLPFADPILAHVEIGTRFWDLRRED
-76 DGGYAVFDIAPLK
+76 
-89 AALENGT
+89 LEN
-96 APGEVDLAKTE
+96 PSEVLLSKLQHSVTS
-107 DVIRDGSMPLAKYYL
+107 GNMPLVEYKL
-122 IHWGSSVTA
+122 IHWGTGFNKAEKSLLTEWILSQRQERFATGTA
-131 AKKSAVLAGVR
+131 CE
-142 DLRAAY
+142 AY
-148 YPNPLASPEFANET
+148 AQHALQ
-162 IRPIPCKVD
+162 PIPDSLATDIRKVT
-171 YDPAKAALGK
+171 LGRK
-181 VLYNDTRLSADGTI
+181 MYNEARVSLDGTL

-201 SIETAGVDNKRYSE
+201 VIDKGGADSRGTRISE
-215 GIDGQKG
+215 GIYGQFG
-222 GVNAP
+222 GINAP
-227 TSFNA
+227 TVLNAAFN
-232 VFNFVQ
+232 VEQ
-238 FWDGRAAT
+238 FWNGRAHT
-246 LAEQAGGP
+246 LADQAAGP
-254 PLNPV
+254 PVSPV
-259 EMGSKDF
+259 EMGDQTWEQICERLSQDA
-266 DEISARIAEDK
+266 SLVAE
-277 EFTRL
+277 FQSI
-282 FTAVYPEG
+282 YPEG
-290 LCQATITDAI
+290 ITQATVTDAI

>member
-1 MKLTSKLL
+1 MKKSLVTAIVILL
-9 IGAGVLLVGLAVVY
+9 ALVLGFAVY
-23 RAVNCAPDK
+23 RFAFRKSIPDAPVP
-32 SLSSDAQ
+32 Q
-39 MLQVINDGGCMD
+39 QVAAILEQNGCYS
-51 CHSSEP
+51 CHSGQDGT
-57 NLPFYA
+57 PFYA
-63 NLPVAKSLIRKDI
+63 KLPFADPILAHVEIGTRFWDLRRED
-76 DGGYAVFDIAPLK
+76 
-89 AALENGT
+89 LEN
-96 APGEVDLAKTE
+96 PSEVLLSKLQHSVTS
-107 DVIRDGSMPLAKYYL
+107 GNMPLVEYKL
-122 IHWGSSVTA
+122 IHWGTGFNKAEKSLLTEWILSQRQERFATGTA
-131 AKKSAVLAGVR
+131 CE
-142 DLRAAY
+142 AY
-148 YPNPLASPEFANET
+148 AQHALQ
-162 IRPIPCKVD
+162 PIPDSLSTDIRKVT
-171 YDPAKAALGK
+171 LGRK
-181 VLYNDTRLSADGTI
+181 MYNEARVSLDGTL

-201 SIETAGVDNKRYSE
+201 VIDQGGADSRGTRTSE
-215 GIDGQKG
+215 GIYGQFG
-222 GVNAP
+222 GINAP
-227 TSFNA
+227 TVLNAAFN
-232 VFNFVQ
+232 VEQ
-238 FWDGRAAT
+238 FWNGRAHT
-246 LAEQAGGP
+246 LADQAAGP
-254 PLNPV
+254 PVNPV
-259 EMGSKDF
+259 EMGDQTWEQICERLKEDASLV
-266 DEISARIAEDK
+266 AE
-277 EFTRL
+277 FQSI
-282 FTAVYPEG
+282 YPEG
-290 LCQATITDAI
+290 ITQATVTDAI

>member
-1 MKLTSKLL
+1 MKKSLVTAIVILL
-9 IGAGVLLVGLAVVY
+9 ALVLGFAVY
-23 RAVNCAPDK
+23 RFAFRKSIPDAPV
-32 SLSSDAQ
+32 SQ
-39 MLQVINDGGCMD
+39 QVAAILEQNGCYS
-51 CHSSEP
+51 CHSGQDGT
-57 NLPFYA
+57 PFYA
-63 NLPVAKSLIRKDI
+63 KLPFADPILAHVEIGTRFWDLRRED
-76 DGGYAVFDIAPLK
+76 
-89 AALENGT
+89 LEN
-96 APGEVDLAKTE
+96 PSEVLLSKLQHSVTS
-107 DVIRDGSMPLAKYYL
+107 GNMPLVEYKL
-122 IHWGSSVTA
+122 IHWGTGFNKAEKSLLTEWILSQRQERFATGTA
-131 AKKSAVLAGVR
+131 CK
-142 DLRAAY
+142 AY
-148 YPNPLASPEFANET
+148 AQHALQ
-162 IRPIPCKVD
+162 PIPDSLATDIRKVT
-171 YDPAKAALGK
+171 LGRK
-181 VLYNDTRLSADGTI
+181 MYNEARVSLDGTL

-201 SIETAGVDNKRYSE
+201 VIDKGGADSRGTRTSE
-215 GIDGQKG
+215 GIYGQFG
-222 GVNAP
+222 GINAP
-227 TSFNA
+227 TVLNAAFN
-232 VFNFVQ
+232 VEQ
-238 FWDGRAAT
+238 FWNGRAHT
-246 LAEQAGGP
+246 LADQAAGP
-254 PLNPV
+254 PVNPV
-259 EMGSKDF
+259 EMGDQTWEQICERLKEDASLV
-266 DEISARIAEDK
+266 AE
-277 EFTRL
+277 FQSI
-282 FTAVYPEG
+282 YPEG
-290 LCQATITDAI
+290 ITQATVTDAI

>member
-1 MKLTSKLL
+1 MKKSLVTAIVILL
-9 IGAGVLLVGLAVVY
+9 ALVLGFAVY
-23 RAVNCAPDK
+23 RFAFRKSIPDAPV
-32 SLSSDAQ
+32 SQ
-39 MLQVINDGGCMD
+39 QVAAILEQNGCYS
-51 CHSSEP
+51 CHSGQDGT
-57 NLPFYA
+57 PFYA
-63 NLPVAKSLIRKDI
+63 KLPFADPILAHVEIGTRFWDLRRED
-76 DGGYAVFDIAPLK
+76 
-89 AALENGT
+89 LEN
-96 APGEVDLAKTE
+96 PSEVLLSKLQHSVTS
-107 DVIRDGSMPLAKYYL
+107 GNMPLVEYKL
-122 IHWGSSVTA
+122 IHWGTGFNKAEKSLLTEWILSQRQERFATGTA
-131 AKKSAVLAGVR
+131 CE
-142 DLRAAY
+142 AY
-148 YPNPLASPEFANET
+148 AQHALQ
-162 IRPIPCKVD
+162 PIPDSLATDIRKVT
-171 YDPAKAALGK
+171 LGRK
-181 VLYNDTRLSADGTI
+181 MYNDARISLDGTL

-201 SIETAGVDNKRYSE
+201 VIDKGGADSRGTRTSE
-215 GIDGQKG
+215 GIYGQFG
-222 GVNAP
+222 GINAP
-227 TSFNA
+227 TVLNAAFN
-232 VFNFVQ
+232 VEQ
-238 FWDGRAAT
+238 FWNGRAHT
-246 LAEQAGGP
+246 LADQAAGP
-254 PLNPV
+254 PVNPV
-259 EMGSKDF
+259 EMGDQTWEQICERLKEDASLV
-266 DEISARIAEDK
+266 AE
-277 EFTRL
+277 FQSI
-282 FTAVYPEG
+282 YPEG
-290 LCQATITDAI
+290 ITQATVTDAI

>member
-1 MKLTSKLL
+1 MKKSLVTAIVILL
-9 IGAGVLLVGLAVVY
+9 ALVLGFAVY
-23 RAVNCAPDK
+23 RFAFRKSIPDAPV
-32 SLSSDAQ
+32 SQ
-39 MLQVINDGGCMD
+39 QVAAILEQNGCYS
-51 CHSSEP
+51 CHSGQDGT
-57 NLPFYA
+57 PFYA
-63 NLPVAKSLIRKDI
+63 KLPFADPILAHIEIGTRFWDLRRE
-76 DGGYAVFDIAPLK
+76 D
-89 AALENGT
+89 LEN
-96 APGEVDLAKTE
+96 PSEVLLSKLQHSVTS
-107 DVIRDGSMPLAKYYL
+107 GNMPLVEYKL
-122 IHWGSSVTA
+122 IHWGTGFNKAEKSLLTEWILSQRQERFATGTA
-131 AKKSAVLAGVR
+131 CE
-142 DLRAAY
+142 AY
-148 YPNPLASPEFANET
+148 AQHALQ
-162 IRPIPCKVD
+162 PIPDSLATDIRKVT
-171 YDPAKAALGK
+171 LGRK
-181 VLYNDTRLSADGTI
+181 MYNDARVSLDGTL

-201 SIETAGVDNKRYSE
+201 VIDQGGADSRGTRTSE
-215 GIDGQKG
+215 GIYGQFG
-222 GVNAP
+222 GINAP
-227 TSFNA
+227 TVLNAAFN
-232 VFNFVQ
+232 VEQ
-238 FWDGRAAT
+238 FWNGRAHT
-246 LAEQAGGP
+246 LADQAAGP
-254 PLNPV
+254 PVNPV
-259 EMGSKDF
+259 EMGDQTWEQICERLNQ
-266 DEISARIAEDK
+266 DACLVAE
-277 EFTRL
+277 FQSI
-282 FTAVYPEG
+282 YPEG
-290 LCQATITDAI
+290 ITQATVTDAI

>member
-1 MKLTSKLL
+1 MKKSLVTAIVILL
-9 IGAGVLLVGLAVVY
+9 ALVLGFAVY
-23 RAVNCAPDK
+23 RFAFRKSIPDAPV
-32 SLSSDAQ
+32 SQ
-39 MLQVINDGGCMD
+39 QVAAILEQNGCYS
-51 CHSSEP
+51 CHSGQDGT
-57 NLPFYA
+57 PFYA
-63 NLPVAKSLIRKDI
+63 KLPFADPILAHVEIGTRFWDLRRED
-76 DGGYAVFDIAPLK
+76 
-89 AALENGT
+89 LEN
-96 APGEVDLAKTE
+96 PSEVLLSKLQHSVTS
-107 DVIRDGSMPLAKYYL
+107 GNMPLVEYKL
-122 IHWGSSVTA
+122 IHWGTGFNKAEKSLLTEWILSQRQERFATGTA
-131 AKKSAVLAGVR
+131 CE
-142 DLRAAY
+142 AY
-148 YPNPLASPEFANET
+148 AQHALQ
-162 IRPIPCKVD
+162 PIPDSLSTDIRKVT
-171 YDPAKAALGK
+171 LGRK
-181 VLYNDTRLSADGTI
+181 MYNEARVSLDGTL

-201 SIETAGVDNKRYSE
+201 VIDKGGADSRGTRTSE
-215 GIDGQKG
+215 GIYGQFG
-222 GVNAP
+222 GINAP
-227 TSFNA
+227 TVLNAAFN
-232 VFNFVQ
+232 VEQ
-238 FWDGRAAT
+238 FWNGRAHT
-246 LAEQAGGP
+246 LADQAAGP
-254 PLNPV
+254 PVNPV
-259 EMGSKDF
+259 EMGDQTWEQICERLKEDASLV
-266 DEISARIAEDK
+266 AE
-277 EFTRL
+277 FQSI
-282 FTAVYPEG
+282 YPEG
-290 LCQATITDAI
+290 ITQATVTDAI

-330 KGLAAFMD
+330 KGLVAFMD

>member
-1 MKLTSKLL
+1 MKKSLVTAIVILL
-9 IGAGVLLVGLAVVY
+9 ALVLGFAVY
-23 RAVNCAPDK
+23 RFAFRKSIPDAPV
-32 SLSSDAQ
+32 SQ
-39 MLQVINDGGCMD
+39 QVAAILEQNGCYS
-51 CHSSEP
+51 CHSGQDGT
-57 NLPFYA
+57 PFYA
-63 NLPVAKSLIRKDI
+63 KLPFADPILAHVEIGTRFWDLRRED
-76 DGGYAVFDIAPLK
+76 
-89 AALENGT
+89 LEN
-96 APGEVDLAKTE
+96 PSEVLLSKLQHSVTS
-107 DVIRDGSMPLAKYYL
+107 GNMPLVEYKL
-122 IHWGSSVTA
+122 IHWGTGFNKAEKSLLTEWILSQRQERFATGTA
-131 AKKSAVLAGVR
+131 CE
-142 DLRAAY
+142 AY
-148 YPNPLASPEFANET
+148 AQHALQ
-162 IRPIPCKVD
+162 PIPDSLATDIRKVT
-171 YDPAKAALGK
+171 LGRK
-181 VLYNDTRLSADGTI
+181 MYNEARVSLDGTL

-201 SIETAGVDNKRYSE
+201 VIDKGGADSRGTRTSE
-215 GIDGQKG
+215 GIYGQFG
-222 GVNAP
+222 GINAP
-227 TSFNA
+227 TVLNAAFN
-232 VFNFVQ
+232 VEQ
-238 FWDGRAAT
+238 FWNGRAHT
-246 LAEQAGGP
+246 LADQAAGP
-254 PLNPV
+254 PVNPV
-259 EMGSKDF
+259 EMGDQTWEQICERLSQDA
-266 DEISARIAEDK
+266 SLLAE
-277 EFTRL
+277 FQSI
-282 FTAVYPEG
+282 YPEG
-290 LCQATITDAI
+290 ITQATVTDAI

>member
-1 MKLTSKLL
+1 MKKSLVTAIVILL
-9 IGAGVLLVGLAVVY
+9 ALVLGFAVY
-23 RAVNCAPDK
+23 RFAFRKSIPDAPV
-32 SLSSDAQ
+32 SQ
-39 MLQVINDGGCMD
+39 QVAAILEQNGCYS
-51 CHSSEP
+51 CHSGQDGT
-57 NLPFYA
+57 PFYA
-63 NLPVAKSLIRKDI
+63 KLPFADPILAHVEIGTRFWDLRRED
-76 DGGYAVFDIAPLK
+76 
-89 AALENGT
+89 LEN
-96 APGEVDLAKTE
+96 PSEVLLSKLQHSVTS
-107 DVIRDGSMPLAKYYL
+107 GNMPLVEYKL
-122 IHWGSSVTA
+122 IHWGTGFNKAEKSLLTEWILSQRQERFATGTA
-131 AKKSAVLAGVR
+131 CE
-142 DLRAAY
+142 AY
-148 YPNPLASPEFANET
+148 AQHALQ
-162 IRPIPCKVD
+162 PIPDSLATDIRKVT
-171 YDPAKAALGK
+171 LGRK
-181 VLYNDTRLSADGTI
+181 MYNEARVSLDGTL

-201 SIETAGVDNKRYSE
+201 VIDKGGADSRGTRTSE
-215 GIDGQKG
+215 GIYGQFG
-222 GVNAP
+222 GINAP
-227 TSFNA
+227 TVLNAAFN
-232 VFNFVQ
+232 VEQ
-238 FWDGRAAT
+238 FWNGRAHT
-246 LAEQAGGP
+246 LADQAAGP
-254 PLNPV
+254 PVNPV
-259 EMGSKDF
+259 EMGDQTWEQICERLKEDASLV
-266 DEISARIAEDK
+266 AE
-277 EFTRL
+277 FQSI
-282 FTAVYPEG
+282 YPEG
-290 LCQATITDAI
+290 ITQATVTDAI

-321 ENALTEEEK
+321 ENALTEKEK
-330 KGLAAFMD
+330 KGLVAFMD

>member
-1 MKLTSKLL
+1 MKKSLVTAIVILL
-9 IGAGVLLVGLAVVY
+9 ALVLGFAVY
-23 RAVNCAPDK
+23 RFAFRKSIPDAPV
-32 SLSSDAQ
+32 SQ
-39 MLQVINDGGCMD
+39 QVAAILEQNGCYS
-51 CHSSEP
+51 CHSGQDGT
-57 NLPFYA
+57 PFYA
-63 NLPVAKSLIRKDI
+63 KLPFADPILAHIEIGTRFWDLRRE
-76 DGGYAVFDIAPLK
+76 D
-89 AALENGT
+89 LEN
-96 APGEVDLAKTE
+96 PSEVLLSKLQHSVTS
-107 DVIRDGSMPLAKYYL
+107 GNMPLVEYKL
-122 IHWGSSVTA
+122 IHWGTGFNKAEKSLLTEWILSQRQERFATGTA
-131 AKKSAVLAGVR
+131 CE
-142 DLRAAY
+142 AY
-148 YPNPLASPEFANET
+148 AQHALQ
-162 IRPIPCKVD
+162 PIPDSLATDIRKVT
-171 YDPAKAALGK
+171 LGRK
-181 VLYNDTRLSADGTI
+181 MYNEARVSLDGTL

-201 SIETAGVDNKRYSE
+201 VIDKGGADSRGTRTSE
-215 GIDGQKG
+215 GIYGQFG
-222 GVNAP
+222 GINAP
-227 TSFNA
+227 TVLNAAFN
-232 VFNFVQ
+232 VEQ
-238 FWDGRAAT
+238 FWNGRAHT
-246 LAEQAGGP
+246 LADQAAGP
-254 PLNPV
+254 PVNPV
-259 EMGSKDF
+259 EMGDQTWEQICERLSQDA
-266 DEISARIAEDK
+266 SLVAE
-277 EFTRL
+277 FQSI
-282 FTAVYPEG
+282 YPEG
-290 LCQATITDAI
+290 ITQATVTDAI

>member
-1 MKLTSKLL
+1 MKKSLVTAIVILL
-9 IGAGVLLVGLAVVY
+9 ALVLGFAVY
-23 RAVNCAPDK
+23 RFAFRKSIPDAPV
-32 SLSSDAQ
+32 SQ
-39 MLQVINDGGCMD
+39 QVAAILEQNGCYS
-51 CHSSEP
+51 CHSGQDGT
-57 NLPFYA
+57 PFYA
-63 NLPVAKSLIRKDI
+63 KLPFADPILAHVEIGTRFWDLRRED
-76 DGGYAVFDIAPLK
+76 
-89 AALENGT
+89 LEN
-96 APGEVDLAKTE
+96 PSEVLLSKLQHSVTS
-107 DVIRDGSMPLAKYYL
+107 GNMPLVEYKL
-122 IHWGSSVTA
+122 IHWGTGFNKSEKSLLTEWILSQRQERFATGTA
-131 AKKSAVLAGVR
+131 CEA
-142 DLRAAY
+142 
-148 YPNPLASPEFANET
+148 FAQHALQ
-162 IRPIPCKVD
+162 PIPDSLATDIRKVT
-171 YDPAKAALGK
+171 LGRK
-181 VLYNDTRLSADGTI
+181 MYNEARVSLDGTL

-201 SIETAGVDNKRYSE
+201 VIDQGGADSRGTRTSE
-215 GIDGQKG
+215 GIYGQFG
-222 GVNAP
+222 GINAP
-227 TSFNA
+227 TVLNAAFN
-232 VFNFVQ
+232 VEQ
-238 FWDGRAAT
+238 FWNGRAHT
-246 LAEQAGGP
+246 LADQAAGP
-254 PLNPV
+254 PVNPV
-259 EMGSKDF
+259 EMGDQTWEQICERLSQDA
-266 DEISARIAEDK
+266 SLVAE
-277 EFTRL
+277 FQSI
-282 FTAVYPEG
+282 YPEG
-290 LCQATITDAI
+290 ITQATVTDAI

>member
-1 MKLTSKLL
+1 MKKSLVTAILILL
-9 IGAGVLLVGLAVVY
+9 ALVLGFAVY
-23 RAVNCAPDK
+23 RFAFRKSIPDAPVP
-32 SLSSDAQ
+32 Q
-39 MLQVINDGGCMD
+39 QVAAILEQNGCYS
-51 CHSSEP
+51 CHSGQDGT
-57 NLPFYA
+57 PFYA
-63 NLPVAKSLIRKDI
+63 KLPFADPILAHVEIGTRFWDLRRED
-76 DGGYAVFDIAPLK
+76 
-89 AALENGT
+89 LEN
-96 APGEVDLAKTE
+96 PSEVLLSKLQHSVTS
-107 DVIRDGSMPLAKYYL
+107 GNMPLVEYKL
-122 IHWGSSVTA
+122 IHWGTGFNKAEKSLLTEWILSQRQERFATGTA
-131 AKKSAVLAGVR
+131 CE
-142 DLRAAY
+142 AY
-148 YPNPLASPEFANET
+148 AQHALQ
-162 IRPIPCKVD
+162 PIPDSLATDIRKVT
-171 YDPAKAALGK
+171 LGRK
-181 VLYNDTRLSADGTI
+181 MYNEARVSLDGTL

-201 SIETAGVDNKRYSE
+201 VIDKGGADSRGTRTSE
-215 GIDGQKG
+215 GIYGQFG
-222 GVNAP
+222 GINAP
-227 TSFNA
+227 TVLNAAFN
-232 VFNFVQ
+232 VEQ
-238 FWDGRAAT
+238 FWNGRAHT
-246 LAEQAGGP
+246 LADQAAGP
-254 PLNPV
+254 PVNPV
-259 EMGSKDF
+259 EMGDQTWEQICERLSQDA
-266 DEISARIAEDK
+266 SLVAE
-277 EFTRL
+277 FQSI
-282 FTAVYPEG
+282 YPEG
-290 LCQATITDAI
+290 ITQATVTDAI

>member
-1 MKLTSKLL
+1 MKKSLVTAIVILL
-9 IGAGVLLVGLAVVY
+9 ALVLGFAVY
-23 RAVNCAPDK
+23 RFAFRKSIPDAPV
-32 SLSSDAQ
+32 SQ
-39 MLQVINDGGCMD
+39 QVAAILEQNGCYS
-51 CHSSEP
+51 CHSGQDGT
-57 NLPFYA
+57 PFYA
-63 NLPVAKSLIRKDI
+63 KLPFADPILAHVEIGTRFWDLRRED
-76 DGGYAVFDIAPLK
+76 
-89 AALENGT
+89 LEN
-96 APGEVDLAKTE
+96 PSEVLLSKLQHSVTS
-107 DVIRDGSMPLAKYYL
+107 GNMPLVEYKL
-122 IHWGSSVTA
+122 IHWGTGFNKAEKSLLTEWILSQRQERFATGTA
-131 AKKSAVLAGVR
+131 CE
-142 DLRAAY
+142 AY
-148 YPNPLASPEFANET
+148 AQHALQ
-162 IRPIPCKVD
+162 PIPDSLATDIRKVT
-171 YDPAKAALGK
+171 LGRK
-181 VLYNDTRLSADGTI
+181 MYNEARVSLDGTL
-195 SCATCH
+195 SCATSH
-201 SIETAGVDNKRYSE
+201 VIDKGGADSRGTRTSE
-215 GIDGQKG
+215 GIYGQFG
-222 GVNAP
+222 GINAP
-227 TSFNA
+227 TVLNAAFN
-232 VFNFVQ
+232 VEQ
-238 FWDGRAAT
+238 FWNGRAHT
-246 LAEQAGGP
+246 LADQAAGP
-254 PLNPV
+254 PVNPV
-259 EMGSKDF
+259 EMGDQTWEQICERLKEDASLV
-266 DEISARIAEDK
+266 AE
-277 EFTRL
+277 FQSI
-282 FTAVYPEG
+282 YPEG
-290 LCQATITDAI
+290 ITQATVTDAI

>member
-1 MKLTSKLL
+1 MKKSLVTAIVILL
-9 IGAGVLLVGLAVVY
+9 ALVLGFAVY
-23 RAVNCAPDK
+23 RFAFRKSIPDAPV
-32 SLSSDAQ
+32 SQ
-39 MLQVINDGGCMD
+39 QVAAILEQNGCYS
-51 CHSSEP
+51 CHSGQDGT
-57 NLPFYA
+57 PFYA
-63 NLPVAKSLIRKDI
+63 KLPFADPILAHVEIGTRFWDLRRED
-76 DGGYAVFDIAPLK
+76 
-89 AALENGT
+89 LEN
-96 APGEVDLAKTE
+96 PSEVLLSKLQHSVTS
-107 DVIRDGSMPLAKYYL
+107 GNMPLVEYKL
-122 IHWGSSVTA
+122 IHWGTGFNKSEKSLLTEWILSQRQERFATGTA
-131 AKKSAVLAGVR
+131 CE
-142 DLRAAY
+142 AY
-148 YPNPLASPEFANET
+148 AQHALQ
-162 IRPIPCKVD
+162 PIPDSLATDIRKVT
-171 YDPAKAALGK
+171 LGRK
-181 VLYNDTRLSADGTI
+181 MYNDARVSLDGTL

-201 SIETAGVDNKRYSE
+201 VIDQGGADSRGTRTSE
-215 GIDGQKG
+215 GIYGQFG
-222 GVNAP
+222 GINAP
-227 TSFNA
+227 TVLNAAFN
-232 VFNFVQ
+232 VEQ
-238 FWDGRAAT
+238 FWNGRAHT
-246 LAEQAGGP
+246 LADQAAGP
-254 PLNPV
+254 PVNPV
-259 EMGSKDF
+259 EMGDQTWEQICERLSQDA
-266 DEISARIAEDK
+266 SLVAE
-277 EFTRL
+277 FQSI
-282 FTAVYPEG
+282 YPEG
-290 LCQATITDAI
+290 ITQATVTDAI

-370 SNPDIVYND
+370 SNSDIVYND

-414 GTQATIEDAVRAMFR
+414 GTQATIDDAVRAMFR

>member
-1 MKLTSKLL
+1 MKKSLVTAIVILL
-9 IGAGVLLVGLAVVY
+9 ALVLGFAVY
-23 RAVNCAPDK
+23 RFAFRKSIPDAPV
-32 SLSSDAQ
+32 SQ
-39 MLQVINDGGCMD
+39 QVAAILEQNGCYS
-51 CHSSEP
+51 CHSGQDGT
-57 NLPFYA
+57 PFYA
-63 NLPVAKSLIRKDI
+63 KLPFADPILAHIEIGTRFWDLRRE
-76 DGGYAVFDIAPLK
+76 D
-89 AALENGT
+89 LEN
-96 APGEVDLAKTE
+96 PSEVLLSKLQHSVTS
-107 DVIRDGSMPLAKYYL
+107 GNMPLVEYKL
-122 IHWGSSVTA
+122 IHWGTGFNKAEKSLLTEWILSQRQERFATGTA
-131 AKKSAVLAGVR
+131 CE
-142 DLRAAY
+142 AY
-148 YPNPLASPEFANET
+148 AQHALQ
-162 IRPIPCKVD
+162 PIPDSLATDIRKVT
-171 YDPAKAALGK
+171 LGRK
-181 VLYNDTRLSADGTI
+181 MYNEARVSLDGTL

-201 SIETAGVDNKRYSE
+201 VIDKGGADSRGTRTSE
-215 GIDGQKG
+215 GIHGQFG
-222 GVNAP
+222 GINAP
-227 TSFNA
+227 TVLNAAFN
-232 VFNFVQ
+232 VEQ
-238 FWDGRAAT
+238 FWNGRAHT
-246 LAEQAGGP
+246 LADQAAGP
-254 PLNPV
+254 PVNPV
-259 EMGSKDF
+259 EMGDQTWEQICERLKEDASLV
-266 DEISARIAEDK
+266 AE
-277 EFTRL
+277 FQSI
-282 FTAVYPEG
+282 YPEG
-290 LCQATITDAI
+290 ITQATVTDAI

>member
-1 MKLTSKLL
+1 MKKSLVTAILILL
-9 IGAGVLLVGLAVVY
+9 ALVLGFAVY
-23 RAVNCAPDK
+23 RFAFRKSIPDAPVP
-32 SLSSDAQ
+32 Q
-39 MLQVINDGGCMD
+39 QVAAILEQNGCYS
-51 CHSSEP
+51 CHSGQDGT
-57 NLPFYA
+57 PFYA
-63 NLPVAKSLIRKDI
+63 KLPFADPILAHVEIGTRFWDLRRED
-76 DGGYAVFDIAPLK
+76 
-89 AALENGT
+89 LEN
-96 APGEVDLAKTE
+96 PSEVLLSKLQHSVTS
-107 DVIRDGSMPLAKYYL
+107 GNMPLVEYKL
-122 IHWGSSVTA
+122 IHWGTGFNKAEKSLLTEWILSQRQERFATGTA
-131 AKKSAVLAGVR
+131 CE
-142 DLRAAY
+142 AY
-148 YPNPLASPEFANET
+148 AQHALQ
-162 IRPIPCKVD
+162 PIPDSLATDIRKVT
-171 YDPAKAALGK
+171 LGRK
-181 VLYNDTRLSADGTI
+181 MYNEARVSLDGTL

-201 SIETAGVDNKRYSE
+201 VIDQGGADSRGTRTSE
-215 GIDGQKG
+215 GIYGQFG
-222 GVNAP
+222 GINAP
-227 TSFNA
+227 TVLNAAFN
-232 VFNFVQ
+232 VEQ
-238 FWDGRAAT
+238 FWNGRAHT
-246 LAEQAGGP
+246 LADQAAGP
-254 PLNPV
+254 PVNPV
-259 EMGSKDF
+259 EMGDQTWEQICERLSQDA
-266 DEISARIAEDK
+266 SLVAE
-277 EFTRL
+277 FQSI
-282 FTAVYPEG
+282 YPEG
-290 LCQATITDAI
+290 ITQATVTDAI

>member
-1 MKLTSKLL
+1 MKKSLVTAIVILL
-9 IGAGVLLVGLAVVY
+9 ALVLGFAVY
-23 RAVNCAPDK
+23 RFAFRKSIPDAPV
-32 SLSSDAQ
+32 SQ
-39 MLQVINDGGCMD
+39 QVAAILEQNGCYS
-51 CHSSEP
+51 CHSGQDGT
-57 NLPFYA
+57 PFYA
-63 NLPVAKSLIRKDI
+63 KLPFADPILAHIEIGTRFWDLRRE
-76 DGGYAVFDIAPLK
+76 D
-89 AALENGT
+89 LEN
-96 APGEVDLAKTE
+96 PSEVLLSKLQHSVTS
-107 DVIRDGSMPLAKYYL
+107 GNMPLVEYKL
-122 IHWGSSVTA
+122 IHWGTGFNKAEKSLLTEWILSQRQERFATGTA
-131 AKKSAVLAGVR
+131 CEAYAQHAVQ
-142 DLRAAY
+142 
-148 YPNPLASPEFANET
+148 
-162 IRPIPCKVD
+162 PIPDSLSTDIRKVT
-171 YDPAKAALGK
+171 LGRK
-181 VLYNDTRLSADGTI
+181 MYNEARVSLDGTL

-201 SIETAGVDNKRYSE
+201 VIDKGGADSRGTRTSE
-215 GIDGQKG
+215 GIYGQFG
-222 GVNAP
+222 GINAP
-227 TSFNA
+227 TVLNAAFN
-232 VFNFVQ
+232 VEQ
-238 FWDGRAAT
+238 FWNGRAHT
-246 LAEQAGGP
+246 LADQAAGP
-254 PLNPV
+254 PVNPV
-259 EMGSKDF
+259 EMGDQTWEQICERLKEDASLV
-266 DEISARIAEDK
+266 AE
-277 EFTRL
+277 FQSI
-282 FTAVYPEG
+282 YPEG
-290 LCQATITDAI
+290 ITQATVTDAI

>member
-1 MKLTSKLL
+1 MKKSLVTAIVILL
-9 IGAGVLLVGLAVVY
+9 ALVLGFAVY
-23 RAVNCAPDK
+23 RFAFRKSIPDAPV
-32 SLSSDAQ
+32 SQ
-39 MLQVINDGGCMD
+39 QVAAILEQNGCYS
-51 CHSSEP
+51 CHSGQDGT
-57 NLPFYA
+57 PFYA
-63 NLPVAKSLIRKDI
+63 KLPFADPILAHIEIGTRFWDLRRE
-76 DGGYAVFDIAPLK
+76 D
-89 AALENGT
+89 LEN
-96 APGEVDLAKTE
+96 PSEVLLSKLQHSVTS
-107 DVIRDGSMPLAKYYL
+107 GNMPLVEYKL
-122 IHWGSSVTA
+122 IHWGTGFNKAEKSLLTEWILSQRQERFATGTA
-131 AKKSAVLAGVR
+131 CE
-142 DLRAAY
+142 AY
-148 YPNPLASPEFANET
+148 AQHALQ
-162 IRPIPCKVD
+162 PIPDSLATDIRKVT
-171 YDPAKAALGK
+171 LGRK
-181 VLYNDTRLSADGTI
+181 MYNEARVSLDGTL

-201 SIETAGVDNKRYSE
+201 VIDKGGADSRGTRTSE
-215 GIDGQKG
+215 GINGQFG
-222 GVNAP
+222 GINAP
-227 TSFNA
+227 TVLNAAFN
-232 VFNFVQ
+232 VEQ
-238 FWDGRAAT
+238 FWNGRAHT
-246 LAEQAGGP
+246 LADQAAGP
-254 PLNPV
+254 PVNPV
-259 EMGSKDF
+259 EMGDQTWEQICERLSQDA
-266 DEISARIAEDK
+266 SLVAE
-277 EFTRL
+277 FQSI
-282 FTAVYPEG
+282 YPEG
-290 LCQATITDAI
+290 ITQATVTDAI

>member
-1 MKLTSKLL
+1 MKKSLVTAIVILL
-9 IGAGVLLVGLAVVY
+9 ALVLGFAVY
-23 RAVNCAPDK
+23 RFAFRKSIPDAPV
-32 SLSSDAQ
+32 SQ
-39 MLQVINDGGCMD
+39 QVAAILEQNGCYS
-51 CHSSEP
+51 CHSGQDGT
-57 NLPFYA
+57 PFYA
-63 NLPVAKSLIRKDI
+63 KLPFADPILAHVEIGTRFWDLRRED
-76 DGGYAVFDIAPLK
+76 
-89 AALENGT
+89 LEN
-96 APGEVDLAKTE
+96 PSEVLLSKLQHSVTS
-107 DVIRDGSMPLAKYYL
+107 GNMPLVEYKL
-122 IHWGSSVTA
+122 IHWGTGFNKAEKSLLTEWILSQRQERFATGTA
-131 AKKSAVLAGVR
+131 CE
-142 DLRAAY
+142 AY
-148 YPNPLASPEFANET
+148 AQHALQ
-162 IRPIPCKVD
+162 PIPDSLSTDIRKVT
-171 YDPAKAALGK
+171 LGRK
-181 VLYNDTRLSADGTI
+181 MYNEARVSLDGTL

-201 SIETAGVDNKRYSE
+201 VIDKGGADSRGTRTSE
-215 GIDGQKG
+215 GIYGQFG
-222 GVNAP
+222 GINAP
-227 TSFNA
+227 TVLNAAFN
-232 VFNFVQ
+232 VEQ
-238 FWDGRAAT
+238 FWNGRAHN
-246 LAEQAGGP
+246 LADQAAGP
-254 PLNPV
+254 PVNPV
-259 EMGSKDF
+259 EMGDQTWEQICERLKEDASLV
-266 DEISARIAEDK
+266 AE
-277 EFTRL
+277 FQSI
-282 FTAVYPEG
+282 YPEG
-290 LCQATITDAI
+290 ITQATVTDAI

>member
-1 MKLTSKLL
+1 MKKSLVTAIVILL
-9 IGAGVLLVGLAVVY
+9 ALVLGFAVY
-23 RAVNCAPDK
+23 RFAFRKSIPDAPV
-32 SLSSDAQ
+32 SQ
-39 MLQVINDGGCMD
+39 QVAAILEQNGCYS
-51 CHSSEP
+51 CHSGQDGT
-57 NLPFYA
+57 PFYA
-63 NLPVAKSLIRKDI
+63 KLPFADPILAHVEIGTRFWDLRRED
-76 DGGYAVFDIAPLK
+76 
-89 AALENGT
+89 LEN
-96 APGEVDLAKTE
+96 PSEVLLSKLQHSVTS
-107 DVIRDGSMPLAKYYL
+107 GNMPLVEYKL
-122 IHWGSSVTA
+122 IHWGTGFNKAEKSLLTEWILSQRQERFATGTA
-131 AKKSAVLAGVR
+131 CE
-142 DLRAAY
+142 AY
-148 YPNPLASPEFANET
+148 AQHALQ
-162 IRPIPCKVD
+162 PIPDSLATDIRKVT
-171 YDPAKAALGK
+171 LGRK
-181 VLYNDTRLSADGTI
+181 MYNEARVSLDGTL

-201 SIETAGVDNKRYSE
+201 VIDKGGADSRGTRTSE
-215 GIDGQKG
+215 GINGQFG
-222 GVNAP
+222 GINAP
-227 TSFNA
+227 TVLNAAFN
-232 VFNFVQ
+232 VEQ
-238 FWDGRAAT
+238 FWNGRAHT
-246 LAEQAGGP
+246 LADQAAGP
-254 PLNPV
+254 PVNPV
-259 EMGSKDF
+259 EMGDQTWEQICERLSQDA
-266 DEISARIAEDK
+266 SLVAE
-277 EFTRL
+277 FQSI
-282 FTAVYPEG
+282 YPEG
-290 LCQATITDAI
+290 ITQATVTDAI